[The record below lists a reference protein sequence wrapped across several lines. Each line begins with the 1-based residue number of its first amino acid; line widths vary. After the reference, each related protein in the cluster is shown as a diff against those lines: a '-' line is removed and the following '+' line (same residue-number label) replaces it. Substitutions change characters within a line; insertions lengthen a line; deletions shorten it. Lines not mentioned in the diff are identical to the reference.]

1 MVRKSFCGW
10 ILYAALLPLLGEAA
24 DKTTSSHAVQSLQRH
39 LKIIR
44 DKRPNINTQK
54 FKSIALTQADA
65 AKARGLLWTD
75 RLEFLCQERS
85 AEMNAKVIRHGNLT
99 MPFEFFIY
107 GKKPKGGRSL
117 YISMHGGGNVPKR
130 VNDSQWENQ
139 KRLYRPKEGVYVAP
153 RAPTNTWNLWH
164 QGHIDPMFA
173 QLIENMV
180 ALKEV
185 NPNRVYLMGYS
196 AGGDGVYQL
205 APRMADYLAAAAMM
219 AGHPNETSPL
229 GLRNLAFTI
238 HVGERDSGYN
248 RNKVAANWK
257 TQLDALRKADPE
269 GYIHHVQIHA
279 RRGHWMNREDA
290 VAVPWM
296 ARHTRN
302 PLPSRIVWKQDNV
315 THTSFYWLAVPATQA
330 AKGPHITAT
339 LDNQQVTLKGPA
351 GKSVIIRLNELMVDL
366 KQPVSVIGNGK
377 QLFQGHVPHTIS
389 KLQKTLAKRRDLNLM
404 FGGEVL
410 VQLPASQ
417 TTFPT
422 LLNYPIEV

>member
-65 AKARGLLWTD
+65 AKARDLLWAD

-85 AEMNAKVIRHGNLT
+85 VEMNAKVIRHGNLT

-219 AGHPNETSPL
+219 AGHPNDTSPL
-229 GLRNLAFTI
+229 GLRNLPFAI
-238 HVGERDSGYN
+238 HVGERDNGFN
-248 RNKVAANWK
+248 RNKVALQWK
-257 TQLDALRKADPE
+257 DMLASLKSSDPQ
-269 GYIHHVQIHA
+269 GYVHYVRIHA
-279 RRGHWMNREDA
+279 GRGHWMNREDA
-290 VAVPWM
+290 VAVEWM
-296 ARHTRN
+296 AKHTRN
-302 PLPSRIVWKQDNV
+302 PYPRKIVWKQDNV
-315 THTSFYWLAVPATQA
+315 LHDNFYWLSLPRGQA
-330 AKGPHITAT
+330 KAREEIRAQIKG
-339 LDNQQVTLKGPA
+339 QVIDLKGPA
-351 GKSVIIRLNELMVDL
+351 GKKVAVNLNDDLVDL
-366 KQPVSVIGNGK
+366 QKPVVISSQGK
-377 QLFQGHVPHTIS
+377 ELFKGETARTIGQLSIALARRRNPEYMFPSQVTV
-389 KLQKTLAKRRDLNLM
+389 TL
-404 FGGEVL
+404 
-410 VQLPASQ
+410 P
-417 TTFPT
+417 
-422 LLNYPIEV
+422 